1 MDGMAVGRSCGNYK
15 RHPFS
20 APHGMPCIRLTP
32 PAPPPPPIETYE
44 GHVHIKLVTRMESDS
59 EASGAGQTG
68 KETSFAERSQRRM
81 LREEME
87 KLT

>member
-32 PAPPPPPIETYE
+32 PPIETYE

-59 EASGAGQTG
+59 GASGAGQTG
-68 KETSFAERSQRRM
+68 KETSSAERSQRRM